1 MRRGVSVLDEP
12 SNCAIQQF
20 LETATLEKKL
30 IPFHT
35 NLEGHSPQREGNQPL
50 KHRE

>member
-1 MRRGVSVLDEP
+1 MSQVIVQINNFRRHGD
-12 SNCAIQQF
+12 IQNF
-20 LETATLEKKL
+20 TLEKKL

-50 KHRE
+50 KHKE